1 MASVFLVLAPTDV
14 EKMLAGSMDKST
26 GESVAL
32 SGLALVM
39 VSPADIGGS
48 IRAGVLAPDTDV
60 EAEAATPPS
69 ARNISSSVYKHLNI
83 D

>member
-1 MASVFLVLAPTDV
+1 MLAPTDV
-14 EKMLAGSMDKST
+14 EKMLAGSIDKST

-32 SGLALVM
+32 SGLDLVM

-48 IRAGVLAPDTDV
+48 MRAGVLAPDTDV

-69 ARNISSSVYKHLNI
+69 ARNISSSVYGRLY
-83 D
+83 DD